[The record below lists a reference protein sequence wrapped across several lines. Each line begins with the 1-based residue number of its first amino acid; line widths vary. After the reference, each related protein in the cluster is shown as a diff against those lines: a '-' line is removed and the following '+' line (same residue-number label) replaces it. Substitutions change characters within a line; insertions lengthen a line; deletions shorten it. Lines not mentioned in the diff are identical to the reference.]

1 MILAFLDE
9 SDLILND
16 DIVQEIIDKT
26 FEQADKNGDG
36 IIDPEEWKDFTAQN
50 PSILTNM
57 TIPYLRD
64 LPCLLKLNILGP
76 TYYIP
81 QFIPTTELERQKL
94 MKYIETEA

>member
-64 LPCLLKLNILGP
+64 LPTIFPN
-76 TYYIP
+76 
-81 QFIPTTELERQKL
+81 FMPTTELED
-94 MKYIETEA
+94 ETDEI